1 MEQKRL
7 PSTTDQQLIISNRQI
22 KRKKK
27 PGKSEHLIGRQGRVE
42 DPACSQLFEIVD
54 GHRFEKKKQGK
65 KSVSNGQQIIPFSRR
80 RLRSLTVGDLSFLR
94 ARPPVSPFFSIKVM
108 DGGVGVSSPLGATD
122 HNARPGLPLRQT
134 NPAGLCNSP
143 AFASAVYR
151 RAPAQRMLLSLLVFY
166 ESGPIP
172 PSPRTYTDRPL

>member
-1 MEQKRL
+1 
-7 PSTTDQQLIISNRQI
+7 
-22 KRKKK
+22 
-27 PGKSEHLIGRQGRVE
+27 
-42 DPACSQLFEIVD
+42 
-54 GHRFEKKKQGK
+54 
-65 KSVSNGQQIIPFSRR
+65 
-80 RLRSLTVGDLSFLR
+80 
-94 ARPPVSPFFSIKVM
+94 M

-166 ESGPIP
+166 ESGP
-172 PSPRTYTDRPL
+172 TDTSLTSYIHRQTLVKTTSAPDLAYSLCFL